1 MTKTGTLFRALAVVA
16 LLPLGACDLL
26 KVEAPGRIADED
38 LNSPVAFDGLVAGM
52 QYDLSQG
59 YDASTEELVTFSGEL
74 WHGGSY
80 DLGEVPRGITDP
92 EDQNFEWAEGQKARW
107 TAEDGL
113 RRMKATYEAA
123 GTPDIFER
131 DAGVAEAYM
140 YAGFAN
146 RFLGEM
152 LCATAIDGGGEQ
164 PHTVHFE
171 RADSNFTRAIEVGGR
186 AGAQSIVT
194 AAYGG
199 RATIRVWL
207 GDWAGAVSDA
217 QQVDI
222 NFQRILPYT
231 NEVENTLSYETN
243 QRFEYSVWGTEFEDY
258 PDDPRAP
265 WQIVFNT
272 DGTITNG
279 ANGSTPMYQ
288 QLKYPTLGSGVP
300 LTDGTEMLVLRAEA
314 ALRNNDIA
322 GAFALINESR
332 AFYGMDALEVPGDI
346 RTAWTTFHH
355 EKGAETW
362 METRRIGDLRRW
374 FAAGPSAPEY
384 HPFLEGRETC
394 FPISDEECRVNDSLD
409 GAAACAGT

>member
-38 LNSPVAFDGLVAGM
+38 LNSPIAFDGLVAGM
-52 QYDLSQG
+52 QYDLAIGFDTNNQ
-59 YDASTEELVTFSGEL
+59 DLALFTGEL

-80 DLGEVPRGITDP
+80 DFGELPRGIIDP
-92 EDQNFEWAEGQKARW
+92 EDMNGEWQDGHQARW

-113 RRMKATYEAA
+113 RRMQAVFEAA
-123 GTPDIFER
+123 GTPELYES

-146 RFLGEM
+146 RMLGEA
-152 LCATAIDGGGEQ
+152 LCATAIDGGGEESN
-164 PHTVHFE
+164 TVHFE

-199 RATIRVWL
+199 RATIRVSM

-217 QQVDI
+217 QQVPAS
-222 NFQRILPYT
+222 FQRIVPYT
-231 NEVENTLSYETN
+231 NEVANDISYETN
-243 QRFEYSVWGTEFEDY
+243 QRFEFSVWGTQFEDH

-288 QLKYPTLGSGVP
+288 QLKYPNLGSGVP
-300 LTDGTEMLVLRAEA
+300 LTDGTEMLILRAEG
-314 ALRNNDIA
+314 ALRTGDIA

-332 AFYGMDALEVPGDI
+332 AFYQLDALDVPGDI
-346 RTAWTTFHH
+346 DTAWDVLHF

-374 FAAGPSAPEY
+374 FEAGPSAPEY
-384 HPFLEGRETC
+384 NSFFEGRETC
-394 FPISDEECRVNDSLD
+394 FPISDEECRVNDNLD